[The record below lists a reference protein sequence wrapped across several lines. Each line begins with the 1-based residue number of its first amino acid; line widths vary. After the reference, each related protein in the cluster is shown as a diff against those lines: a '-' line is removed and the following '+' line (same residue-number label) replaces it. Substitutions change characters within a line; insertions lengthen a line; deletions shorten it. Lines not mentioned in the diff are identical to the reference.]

1 MAINFQKLENITRA
15 LKPIHQTG
23 RSFHTTFVFNKKK
36 LVCIANNN
44 YSKQH
49 RYHKFGHYKSKCNT
63 GNYIAGIHS
72 ECSALI
78 KMGVEDCSHLT
89 FVNIRI
95 DNDDK
100 VAMSRPCENCQ
111 GLLNNIGY
119 KKLWYYD
126 GDKYISKHVD

>member
-1 MAINFQKLENITRA
+1 MAINFQKLETITRA

-23 RSFHTTFVFNKKK
+23 RAFHTTFVFNKKK
-36 LVCIANNN
+36 LVCIANND

-49 RYHKFGHYKSKCNT
+49 RYHKFGHYKSKYNVGNT
-63 GNYIAGIHS
+63 YTAGIHS

-89 FVNIRI
+89 FINVRI
-95 DNDDK
+95 DNDDN
-100 VAMSRPCENCQ
+100 VAISKPCENCQ
-111 GLLNNIGY
+111 SLLETIGY

-126 GDKYISKHVD
+126 GKKYVYS